1 MKMKKILFTFLLLA
15 LPFALTAQNF
25 KHKGKSGIV
34 PVSTSTQSVFG
45 RSIGYYVKFKNNSNK
60 KVDGLKWKATFTN
73 NFGEILGVREG
84 VWQSGNFISPIAPGT
99 TTEEIE
105 SSWVKGGL
113 KIWITI
119 TDVHFV
125 E

>member
-1 MKMKKILFTFLLLA
+1 MKKILFSLLFLILPLLSN
-15 LPFALTAQNF
+15 AQNF
-25 KHKGKSGIV
+25 KHKGKSGV
-34 PVSTSTQSVFG
+34 VAVSTGTQNVFG

-73 NFGEILGVREG
+73 NFGEILGVKEG
-84 VWQSGNFISPIAPGT
+84 MWQSGNFISPIGPGS

>member
-1 MKMKKILFTFLLLA
+1 MNKILFTLLLLA
-15 LPFALTAQNF
+15 LPSVLAAQSY
-25 KHKGKSGIV
+25 KHKAKSGV
-34 PVSTSTQSVFG
+34 VAVSTGTQTVFG

-73 NFGEILGVREG
+73 NFGEILGVKEG
-84 VWQSGNFISPIAPGT
+84 MWQSGNFISPIGPGS

-105 SSWVKGGL
+105 TSWVKGGL

>member
-1 MKMKKILFTFLLLA
+1 MKKILFSLLFLILPLLSN
-15 LPFALTAQNF
+15 AQNF
-25 KHKGKSGIV
+25 KHKGKSGV
-34 PVSTSTQSVFG
+34 VAVSTGTQTVFG

-73 NFGEILGVREG
+73 NFGEILGVKEG
-84 VWQSGNFISPIAPGT
+84 MWQSGNFISPIGPGS